1 MRKRR
6 DMETFNLSFLDVVC
20 CGFGAVILLLVI
32 TKIYEPINKKKS
44 QKDLKA
50 LVSKLEQELEII
62 RGDSTVLNQRL
73 SSSTTQL
80 AINKEKKNKLS
91 GDLSNIEGQY
101 GTTKA
106 FAQIQSGEKNAL
118 FMIKQSLTEIMK
130 KLQIQGIGIP
140 KD

>member
-32 TKIYEPINKKKS
+32 TKIYEPITIQKS
-44 QKDLKA
+44 QEDLQA
-50 LVSKLEQELEII
+50 LVSKLERELEII

-80 AINKEKKNKLS
+80 AINKEKKNKRSRSAILRV
-91 GDLSNIEGQY
+91 
-101 GTTKA
+101 A
-106 FAQIQSGEKNAL
+106 EK
-118 FMIKQSLTEIMK
+118 IK
-130 KLQIQGIGIP
+130 
-140 KD
+140 

>member
-1 MRKRR
+1 MFCCTLQRLAIVMRKKR

-32 TKIYEPINKKKS
+32 TKIYEPITIQKS

-80 AINKEKKNKLS
+80 AINKEKKNFIYRH
-91 GDLSNIEGQY
+91 G
-101 GTTKA
+101 
-106 FAQIQSGEKNAL
+106 
-118 FMIKQSLTEIMK
+118 
-130 KLQIQGIGIP
+130 
-140 KD
+140 